1 MAPER
6 GFNGGNM
13 VPSNRFHAGRCA
25 VTRYSGRLHEPVG
38 QSYRLLALCPAPTD
52 PVGQSWRVDMHA
64 CMGVCR
70 NTYTC
75 KYALV

>member
-38 QSYRLLALCPAPTD
+38 QSYRLLALCPAPTG
-52 PVGQSWRVDMHA
+52 PVGQSWPRGTGSVGDSVGEGTNTCERV
-64 CMGVCR
+64 
-70 NTYTC
+70 
-75 KYALV
+75 